1 MDAALV
7 REFLV
12 TLPDRPDDA
21 GTVPR
26 IRAYL
31 EALGRPD
38 VRYLLGAIRGEGAPT
53 VARYA
58 RAVLEAAAATVASA
72 GDPLD
77 DALLAIAGTS
87 VAATAYQLAALH
99 PELGEPSRRDA
110 EALLAFVA
118 HAEASRRV
126 LLLLDQAL
134 DPRAAVHGAVPDVV
148 AIARASDD
156 DLAAAIA
163 DAPERRP
170 FVIAPRELSG
180 IDAVLR
186 GRGLPY
192 VVGGRDFVVETSGT
206 SFALAVG
213 DERYAELALGPG
225 DDPDLAATGVVTAL
239 AIASFGV
246 RMRPEWV
253 EIGTGAVISETLIPA
268 GDRGF
273 GDLPTSPEAV
283 LITKP
288 LRMTWTLTRSLA
300 RKPLVETK
308 SREGKAI
315 RLSGTTGGWCTLASV
330 AGWRAFPSKSRCID
344 HQFAE
349 PLGY

>member
-1 MDAALV
+1 VDAALV

-38 VRYLLGAIRGEGAPT
+38 VRYLVGTIRGEGAPT

-72 GDPLD
+72 RDPLD

-87 VAATAYQLAALH
+87 VAAMAYQLAAQH

-118 HAEASRRV
+118 HAESSRRV
-126 LLLLDQAL
+126 LLLLDDAL
-134 DPRAAVHGAVPDVV
+134 DPQAAMHGAVPDVV
-148 AIARASDD
+148 TVARASGDA
-156 DLAAAIA
+156 LALAIA

-170 FVIAPRELSG
+170 FVIAPRELAG
-180 IDAVLR
+180 IDAVLKAR
-186 GRGLPY
+186 ALPY
-192 VVGGRDFVVETSGT
+192 VVGGRDFVVESSG
-206 SFALAVG
+206 SAFGLAVG

-246 RMRPEWV
+246 RMRAEWV
-253 EIGTGAVISETLIPA
+253 ELGAGA
-268 GDRGF
+268 
-273 GDLPTSPEAV
+273 A
-283 LITKP
+283 
-288 LRMTWTLTRSLA
+288 A
-300 RKPLVETK
+300 R
-308 SREGKAI
+308 
-315 RLSGTTGGWCTLASV
+315 
-330 AGWRAFPSKSRCID
+330 
-344 HQFAE
+344 Q
-349 PLGY
+349 